1 MLDFRPSLIN
11 STLRDVLKRLH
22 YPLGV
27 MRICVRWY
35 VAYPLSLRRIEEMMQ
50 ERAINLHDVPQKIT
64 INKSGANTAAIESA
78 KRDVCVEIVMRQS
91 KYLSNMVEQDHLAVK
106 RVTRPM
112 LGFKSFWS
120 GRTTIAG
127 IEAMHMIKK
136 AQMDC
141 PVGSATSAANL
152 LYSLAV

>member
-1 MLDFRPSLIN
+1 L
-11 STLRDVLKRLH
+11 
-22 YPLGV
+22 
-27 MRICVRWY
+27 
-35 VAYPLSLRRIEEMMQ
+35 

-152 LYSLAV
+152 LCSLAV